1 MAQFTEAKLSL
12 EEQFKFQAIRLEVQ
26 QAKSIEELR
35 SVALQAI
42 DLMEQQKRVVLGM
55 LQQGYL
61 GLPPVE
67 VDRLPH

>member
-26 QAKSIEELR
+26 QAKGIEELR
-35 SVALQAI
+35 RVALQAI
-42 DLMEQQKRVVLGM
+42 DLMEQQKRAVLGM

-61 GLPPVE
+61 GLPPAE
-67 VDRLPH
+67 SDQQPR